1 MNYEKFI
8 ILILCIV
15 IIIVL
20 YRFFFLNNI
29 ILGTY
34 KPYPEINVK
43 NKPSQVKGYI
53 GIIRHGTR
61 YPTKNVFKQLSSDMQ
76 QTLTHQK
83 IGELHVKGKQEM
95 YDYGRYLSIT
105 YPNIF
110 SKPQNIKIFSTKMNR
125 SIDSAKEAVIGLNME
140 GYINIEYNDSIESFL
155 KLKNILK
162 EKTDHNPY
170 QMRCQFANALD
181 LSIPNYCGLLNYS
194 KHINKKNKDTYKSIV
209 KTHEKGYPFY
219 HILLDLIAEYKKY
232 SIEQGCLFFCHDS
245 TLAPIYYLFKLLPNI
260 DQYNNEDWL
269 PFAARLEII
278 ITMNNKVHFFV
289 NDKLIR
295 VE

>member
-1 MNYEKFI
+1 MNYERFI
-8 ILILCIV
+8 FFIVCLIISMV
-15 IIIVL
+15 I
-20 YRFFFLNNI
+20 YRFFSNKI

-34 KPYPEINVK
+34 KPYPEINIK
-43 NKPSQVKGYI
+43 NKPTKVKGYI

-61 YPTKNVFKQLSSDMQ
+61 YPTKNVFKQLSPDMKDK
-76 QTLTHQK
+76 LSHQK
-83 IGELHVKGKQEM
+83 IGELHVKGMQEM
-95 YDYGRYLSIT
+95 YDYGRYLSNT

-110 SKPQNIKIFSTKMNR
+110 SRPENIKVFSTKMNR
-125 SIDSAKEAVIGLNME
+125 SIDSAKECVKGLNME
-140 GYINIEYNDSIESFL
+140 GYINIEYNDNIESFL

-170 QMRCQFANALD
+170 QMRCQFADALD
-181 LSIPNYCGLLNYS
+181 LTIPSYCGLLNYS
-194 KHINKKNKDTYKSIV
+194 KNYIKKNRDTYKSIV

-245 TLAPIYYLFKLLPNI
+245 TLAPIYYLFKLLPDI

-278 ITMNNKVHFFV
+278 ITKNNNVHFFV

>member
-1 MNYEKFI
+1 MNYE
-8 ILILCIV
+8 
-15 IIIVL
+15 IIIFLFLIIIGMLVL
-20 YRFFFLNNI
+20 NRIASNNV

-34 KPYPEINVK
+34 KPYPEIEIK
-43 NKPSQVKGYI
+43 NKPKNIKGYI

-61 YPTKNVFKQLSSDMQ
+61 YPTKNVFKQLSPDMK

-83 IGELHVKGKQEM
+83 IGELHVKGMQEM
-95 YDYGRYLSIT
+95 HDYGRYLSTT

-110 SKPQNIKIFSTKMNR
+110 SRPENIKVFSTKMNR
-125 SIDSAKEAVIGLNME
+125 SIDSAKEAVKGLNME
-140 GYINIEYNDSIESFL
+140 GYINIEYNDNIESFL

-170 QMRCQFANALD
+170 QMRCQFSGALD
-181 LSIPNYCGLLNYS
+181 LDMPSYCGLLNYS
-194 KHINKKNKDTYKSIV
+194 KNYEKKNRDTYKSII

-219 HILLDLIAEYKKY
+219 TILLELIENYKKY
-232 SIEQGCLFFCHDS
+232 SIDQGSLFFCHDS
-245 TLAPIYYLFKLLPNI
+245 TLAPIYYLFNLLPDI
-260 DQYNNEDWL
+260 KDYNNEDWL

-278 ITMNNKVHFFV
+278 IAKNNKVFFFV

-295 VE
+295 VV

>member
-1 MNYEKFI
+1 MNYEIIIFLFFI
-8 ILILCIV
+8 IIGML
-15 IIIVL
+15 VL
-20 YRFFFLNNI
+20 NRIASNKV

-34 KPYPEINVK
+34 KPYPEIEIK
-43 NKPSQVKGYI
+43 NKPTNIKGYI

-61 YPTKNVFKQLSSDMQ
+61 YPTKNVFKQLSPDMK

-83 IGELHVKGKQEM
+83 IGELHVNGMQEM
-95 YDYGRYLSIT
+95 QDYGRYLSTT

-110 SKPQNIKIFSTKMNR
+110 SRPENIKVFSTKMNR
-125 SIDSAKEAVIGLNME
+125 SIDSAKEAVKGLDMD
-140 GYINIEYNDSIESFL
+140 GYINIEYNDNIESFL

-170 QMRCQFANALD
+170 QMRCQFSNALD
-181 LSIPNYCGLLNYS
+181 LAIPSYCGLLNYS
-194 KHINKKNKDTYKSIV
+194 KNYEKKNRDTYKSII

-219 HILLDLIAEYKKY
+219 YILLELIESYKKY
-232 SIEQGCLFFCHDS
+232 YIDQGSLFFCHDS
-245 TLAPIYYLFKLLPNI
+245 TLAPIYYLFNLLP
-260 DQYNNEDWL
+260 DVKDYNNEDWL

-278 ITMNNKVHFFV
+278 IAKDNKVFFFV
-289 NDKLIR
+289 NDKLIK